1 MVFMGRVTGVNSV
14 AEVKSMSD
22 RIVSLKLE
30 VKVVILNVV
39 SV

>member
-22 RIVSLKLE
+22 RIVSLKLL

>member
-1 MVFMGRVTGVNSV
+1 MNSV
-14 AEVKSMSD
+14 AEVNSMSD

>member
-1 MVFMGRVTGVNSV
+1 MNSV

>member
-1 MVFMGRVTGVNSV
+1 MNSV

-39 SV
+39 NV

>member
-1 MVFMGRVTGVNSV
+1 MNSV

-22 RIVSLKLE
+22 RIVSLKLL